1 MNFAGNGETKKEDL
15 HIIHRIARFHEW
27 RPINYSFVY
36 VLIRPTSIVQKE
48 HFFCIL
54 SVLTSLVGLPF
65 MQSVYNWLQE
75 MGQID
80 SIFLIKK
87 CIQLFQKMLSGR
99 TTNVNCRTAIA
110 RLKRNMGIEY

>member
-15 HIIHRIARFHEW
+15 HIIHRIAPFHEW

-36 VLIRPTSIVQKE
+36 VLIRPPSLVQKE

-75 MGQID
+75 IK
-80 SIFLIKK
+80 LIV
-87 CIQLFQKMLSGR
+87 FF
-99 TTNVNCRTAIA
+99 
-110 RLKRNMGIEY
+110 